1 MPATMWEVRGVEDR
15 FEELLAWVLER
26 VDPATQVYRS
36 SDGQPRVVVID
47 PSGQASQ
54 TLAGVP
60 SEFIARPAHSWNFD
74 QVRNGRHSPSV

>member
-1 MPATMWEVRGVEDR
+1 MWEVRGVEGR
-15 FEELLAWVLER
+15 IEELLAWVLER

-47 PSGQASQ
+47 QSGHAGQ

-60 SEFIARPAHSWNFD
+60 SELIARPAHSWNFD
-74 QVRNGRHSPSV
+74 QVRNGSDMPSV